1 MTFDMAHPRSL
12 STNGAQNGV
21 ESPAQP
27 SGHQPRFSRP
37 FTLQEALPFSPFT
50 SVIPFESGTWL
61 AEDSFNQKFGFLINL
76 QISYRLRTLV
86 LAHLRPASPISSLD
100 MISII

>member
-1 MTFDMAHPRSL
+1 MTFNMAHPRSL

-37 FTLQEALPFSPFT
+37 FTLQEALPYSPFT
-50 SVIPFESGTWL
+50 SVIPFESGMWL
-61 AEDSFNQKFGFLINL
+61 AEASFNKTFDSLIN
-76 QISYRLRTLV
+76 YRYHTNSEPWCWPIFIPSRRS
-86 LAHLRPASPISSLD
+86 RPST
-100 MISII
+100 